1 MAMTA
6 EMVRRPRPAAL
17 VHPSLLGRIYGLGSV
32 FGKTLRDSRWSMVI
46 VAGVLG
52 IMIVA
57 GGGTMATTYGTLETR
72 AELAFMTRTLP
83 PTLVGLYGD
92 PVRVDTLGGF
102 ISWHYG
108 AYFALLAGLWSI
120 LALAS
125 TLAGEARRGSLE
137 FAAVTPRSRRV
148 LALQKLAAHVVAVS
162 VVVAVLAVLAWA
174 TGAIFGRFEGDPIAL
189 DAAFAFAAGVGLK
202 ALVAGS
208 IAFAIAPFLGR
219 GAAAGIAGAV
229 MLAAYLLNSY
239 RTVVPAFDGPAN
251 LAWFAW
257 TRGHVPLAGRY
268 DWLSLGLVAL
278 VAVML
283 LAAGVEGFARRDVGV
298 TVRLRTPRMPR
309 SLRGLRRPMLRAF
322 GEVLPTATWWG
333 LGLGSYGFVMAMSST
348 SFADALRA
356 SPGVLEAFRNIVPGM
371 DLTTSAGFL
380 QFVFIDMG
388 LALVGLA
395 AATLVA
401 GWASDETSGR
411 FELLLTTPLT
421 RVRWALE
428 SGVGAWLGIAVAVAL
443 VAVWLGIGVA
453 ATGDD
458 PVAPVVGLVAVALYG
473 AAMAGIGFAV
483 GGLTRPSF
491 AAPAV
496 VAVTIGTF
504 LVQLL
509 APALRLPDWVRQLAL
524 SDHMGRPLVGSWDPA
539 GLAAC
544 VVLAI
549 GGLLLGAWGLH
560 RRDVE
565 G

>member
-1 MAMTA
+1 MTA
-6 EMVRRPRPAAL
+6 EMVRRPRPAAF

-32 FGKTLRDSRWSMVI
+32 FGKTLRDSRWAILV
-46 VAGVLG
+46 VAAVLG
-52 IMIVA
+52 VMIVA
-57 GGGTMATTYGTLETR
+57 GGGTMATTYGTLGTR

-83 PTLVGLYGD
+83 PALVGLYGD

-108 AYFALLAGLWSI
+108 AYFVLLGGLWSI
-120 LALAS
+120 LALSS

-137 FAAVTPRSRRV
+137 FAAVTPRSRRM
-148 LALQKLAAHVVAVS
+148 LALEKLGAHVVAV
-162 VVVAVLAVLAWA
+162 VVVVMILSVLTWA
-174 TGAIFGRFEGDPIAL
+174 TGVIFGRFEGDPVPL
-189 DAAFAFAAGVGLK
+189 DAAFGFAAGVGLK
-202 ALVAGS
+202 ALIAGS

-239 RTVVPAFDGPAN
+239 RTVVTTFDGPAS

-268 DWLSLGLVAL
+268 DWMSLGLVAL
-278 VAVML
+278 VAVIL
-283 LAAGVEGFARRDVGV
+283 LAIGLEGFARRDVGV
-298 TVRLRTPRMPR
+298 TVRIRTPRMPHF
-309 SLRGLRRPMLRAF
+309 LRGIRGPMPRAF
-322 GEVLPTATWWG
+322 SEYLPTATWWG
-333 LGLGSYGFVMAMSST
+333 LGLGLYGFVMAMSST
-348 SFADALRA
+348 SFIDALRR
-356 SPGVLEAFRNIVPGM
+356 SPGVLEAFRNVVPGM
-371 DLTTSAGFL
+371 DLTTSSGFL

-395 AATLVA
+395 AATFVA
-401 GWASDETSGR
+401 GWASDEASGR

-428 SGVGAWLGIAVAVAL
+428 SGVGVWLAIAVAVGL
-443 VAVWLGIGVA
+443 VAIALGIGVA
-453 ATGDD
+453 VTGDD
-458 PVAPVVGLVAVALYG
+458 PVPAMIGLGAVALYG
-473 AAMAGIGFAV
+473 AAMAGLGFAV
-483 GGLTRPSF
+483 VGLTRPSF
-491 AAPAV
+491 GAPAV
-496 VAVTIGTF
+496 AAVTIGTF

-544 VVLAI
+544 LALAV
-549 GGLLLGAWGLH
+549 GGLLLGVWGLR